1 MNFRLTA
8 LASLLPGRESAAAS
22 AAHPQQP
29 DEAPQPQPDPSADS
43 ETPLSGLARLSDR
56 VRHNPVTRTFR
67 ASNTTVTVLES
78 TLSAAGSV
86 ANPAGDARFPRPPQR
101 RPPQPAAAQAGE
113 HPTSIE
119 NEHVMDVPE
128 IAIGAHGAKLADAS
142 IARTTASLA
151 AGDATRG
158 ALPVPKFMNPRAIRD
173 TLRRLRNREAN
184 ATAREWADTLD
195 EHFMQPVIA
204 VNRLF
209 PVPANASREVADA
222 RQAAIDSL
230 LDGLTLRRPRPA
242 QADPTLPLT
251 VDRLP
256 QECVVPVADALAEA
270 SGGDP
275 ALAARILHRLQ
286 QPLDIGGLSGVSA
299 IGDTSST
306 RDTAGTAENSGI
318 SGTSDASGTS
328 GTSNTSNTSN
338 TTTIRAA
345 PAQHPSQA
353 APADLEQRAWRCAQN
368 LAHARC
374 AALEGLL
381 RLQYGD
387 SARHAERGNGMAARL
402 VVYLQAAHK
411 LRSMDADLGATPA
424 DLNDDAA
431 YRMFIEDPYARHA
444 LLALDAARRLPPD
457 AASVHDTGDCEIEA
471 ITAYRL
477 WQMGFDE
484 SGPGSDLERAAQLL
498 FDGGTTWV
506 ARGAERQAR
515 KDRALGP
522 IDGAPPAQ
530 RFAQAR
536 ARVGLAVHDVPRA
549 FGRNRTPIDTSSLL
563 GADTPFFDTTRGQYD
578 SALIAAREALLDYSN
593 EQLPCAAT
601 PGRML
606 THALNAQRLQAW
618 TDARPD
624 VPAHAKPRELQKR
637 RPESFALGRREARR
651 MWDAARARVAGLR
664 VEGDQRT
671 QRNVERALRMFDD
684 PQRRRRF
691 VDDVTSS
698 GFTLAA
704 LERCF
709 NASGMAADHPVR
721 AQPAQRNLQAA
732 HDLLDNPGIAPLQRI
747 TTHNLREQHLALMA
761 QNIPGTGFTSY
772 DGNALGID
780 ASAWG
785 NLPARLLVSA
795 GPIVTVLGGRDSMY
809 SIGTAY
815 EGGQMMFGTR
825 SRVNGTLGAQGFVGA
840 TLDVAGVAGMAGAW
854 AASSVGGYL
863 AREESVV
870 LRARRLAPTPAT
882 AELEAELWHKDSQQ
896 MVNAYWDAAEQ
907 AQTPDEFM
915 QILAAGIADNER
927 ISLSSQ
933 NNNATTVTATPLTV
947 GGVARANVPGANSPE
962 RVGAYAGV
970 SSGVTLYSA
979 ADLKES
985 GALAS
990 TIGATAVQGTLSAS
1004 AGTQF
1009 APRALML
1016 GDGAG
1021 EVGSVSPGAKTLA
1034 SAAVEATPFGRSSF
1048 VFAMRDNRGFV
1059 AEYTMQDRMFR
1070 NADDWARSVRANPA
1084 WLQGIGA
1091 QRLQQVIEQTQ
1102 LESSGEFSFGE
1113 RWVIADEYVP
1123 RLNQYLT
1130 LSNQLRARLDDASPP
1145 APTRAERALIEA
1157 RLRVLERKMQRT
1169 FEDPSAWRPLGLFGL
1184 REVSRSSSQ
1193 GWKYGV
1199 RASHEQ
1205 SRIGRSLTFWTP
1217 VSEPELES
1225 TGTAGGSVATRSLA
1239 SEMNEAQ
1246 KLAGAGAAGSAASS
1260 AGPGGGV

>member
-8 LASLLPGRESAAAS
+8 LVSLLPGRDSAAPS

-29 DEAPQPQPDPSADS
+29 DDSPQPRPDPTADS
-43 ETPLSGLARLSDR
+43 QTPLSGLARLSDR
-56 VRHNPVTRTFR
+56 VRHNPVTRMFR

-101 RPPQPAAAQAGE
+101 RPPPQPSAQPGA
-113 HPTSIE
+113 HPGSVE
-119 NEHVMDVPE
+119 NEDAIDVPE
-128 IAIGAHGAKLADAS
+128 IAIGTQGAKLADAS
-142 IARTTASLA
+142 IARTAAFLA

-158 ALPVPKFMNPRAIRD
+158 ALPVPRFMNPRAIRD

-184 ATAREWADTLD
+184 AAAREWADTLD

-230 LDGLTLRRPRPA
+230 LDGLTLRRPRPVH
-242 QADPTLPLT
+242 ADPSLPAA
-251 VDRLP
+251 VERLP
-256 QECVVPVADALAEA
+256 QECVVPVAEALAEA

-286 QPLDIGGLSGVSA
+286 QPLDVSGASGVSGTTDTA
-299 IGDTSST
+299 HTSDTSGSSNT
-306 RDTAGTAENSGI
+306 GNI
-318 SGTSDASGTS
+318 SNI
-328 GTSNTSNTSN
+328 SNTSNTSSISR
-338 TTTIRAA
+338 TTSMRAA

-381 RLQYGD
+381 CLQYGD
-387 SARHAERGNGMAARL
+387 NAPHAERGNGMAARL

-424 DLNDDAA
+424 ELNDDSP
-431 YRMFIEDPYARHA
+431 YRMFVDDPYGRHA
-444 LLALDAARRLPPD
+444 MLALDAARRLPPD

-484 SGPGSDLERAAQLL
+484 GGPGSDLERAAQLL

-506 ARGAERQAR
+506 ARGADRQAR

-549 FGRNRTPIDTSSLL
+549 FGRNRSPIDTSSLL

-578 SALIAAREALLDYSN
+578 SALIAARDALLDYSN
-593 EQLPCAAT
+593 EQLPAAAT

-624 VPAHAKPRELQKR
+624 VPANAKPRELQKR
-637 RPESFALGRREARR
+637 RPESFGIGRREARR
-651 MWDAARARVAGLR
+651 MWNDARARVAGLR
-664 VEGDQRT
+664 AEGDQRT

-691 VDDVTSS
+691 VDDVTSG

-704 LERCF
+704 LERCI
-709 NASGMAADHPVR
+709 NASGMAADHPAR

-732 HDLLDNPGIAPLQRI
+732 HELLGNPGIPPLQRI

-825 SRVNGTLGAQGFVGA
+825 SRVNGAVGAQGFVGA

-854 AASSVGGYL
+854 AASGVGGYL

-882 AELEAELWHKDSQQ
+882 AELEAEHWHKDSQQ

-915 QILAAGIADNER
+915 QVLAAGIADNER

-933 NNNATTVTATPLTV
+933 NNNATSVTATPLTL

-962 RVGAYAGV
+962 RVGMYAGV

-1009 APRALML
+1009 APRAFTLA
-1016 GDGAG
+1016 DGAG

-1034 SAAVEATPFGRSSF
+1034 GAALEATPFGRSSF
-1048 VFAMRDNRGFV
+1048 MFAMRDNRGFV

-1084 WLQGIGA
+1084 WVQGIGA

-1113 RWVIADEYVP
+1113 RWVIADECVP

-1130 LSNQLRARLDDASPP
+1130 LSNQLRARLDDASVP
-1145 APTRAERALIEA
+1145 APSRAERALTEA
-1157 RLRVLERKMQRT
+1157 RLRVLERKMQST

-1225 TGTAGGSVATRSLA
+1225 TAAEGVSAATGSLA
-1239 SEMNEAQ
+1239 PEMNQAQ
-1246 KLAGAGAAGSAASS
+1246 KLADAGAAGSAAAS

>member
-8 LASLLPGRESAAAS
+8 LTSLLPGRDSAAAP
-22 AAHPQQP
+22 AANSQRT
-29 DEAPQPQPDPSADS
+29 DEAPQPQPDPAADS
-43 ETPLSGLARLSDR
+43 QTPLSGLARLSER
-56 VRHNPVTRTFR
+56 MRHNPVTRMFR

-78 TLSAAGSV
+78 TLTAAGGV
-86 ANPAGDARFPRPPQR
+86 VNPAGDTRFPRPPQR
-101 RPPQPAAAQAGE
+101 RPPSQPGAQPASLENAGVADVANVAGVADAA
-113 HPTSIE
+113 
-119 NEHVMDVPE
+119 E
-128 IAIGAHGAKLADAS
+128 IAIGAKSASLANAS
-142 IARTTASLA
+142 IGRTTAFIA

-158 ALPVPKFMNPRAIRD
+158 ALPVPKFMTPRAIRD

-184 ATAREWADTLD
+184 AAAREWAHTLD
-195 EHFMQPVIA
+195 EAFMQPVIA

-209 PVPANASREVADA
+209 PVPPDASREVADA

-242 QADPTLPLT
+242 HADASLPLA
-251 VDRLP
+251 VERLP
-256 QECVVPVADALAEA
+256 QECVVPVAEALAEA

-275 ALAARILHRLQ
+275 AMAARILDRLQ
-286 QPLDIGGLSGVSA
+286 QPLDISDMRDASDVS
-299 IGDTSST
+299 D
-306 RDTAGTAENSGI
+306 I
-318 SGTSDASGTS
+318 SGAAAGHAS
-328 GTSNTSNTSN
+328 
-338 TTTIRAA
+338 RAA
-345 PAQHPSQA
+345 P
-353 APADLEQRAWRCAQN
+353 DELEQRTWRCAQN

-381 RLQYGD
+381 CLQYGD
-387 SARHAERGNGMAARL
+387 NARHAERGNGAAARL

-424 DLNDDAA
+424 ELNNDST
-431 YRMFIEDPYARHA
+431 YRMFIADPYGRHA
-444 LLALDAARRLPPD
+444 MLALDAARRLPSD
-457 AASVHDTGDCEIEA
+457 AAGVHETGDCEIEA
-471 ITAYRL
+471 VTAYRL

-506 ARGAERQAR
+506 ARGAERQER

-530 RFAQAR
+530 RFAHAR
-536 ARVGLAVHDVPRA
+536 ARVGLAMHDVPRV
-549 FGRNRTPIDTSSLL
+549 FGRNRSPIDASSLL

-578 SALIAAREALLDYSN
+578 TALIGARDALLDYSN
-593 EQLPCAAT
+593 ERLPAAAT

-606 THALNAQRLQAW
+606 THALNAERLQAW
-618 TDARPD
+618 ADARPD
-624 VPAHAKPRELQKR
+624 VPTDAKLRELQKR
-637 RPESFALGRREARR
+637 RPESFGIGRREARR

-664 VEGDQRT
+664 GQGDQRT

-691 VDDVTSS
+691 VDDMTKD

-709 NASGMAADHPVR
+709 NASGMAADDPAR
-721 AQPAQRNLQAA
+721 AEPARRNLQAA
-732 HDLLDNPGIAPLQRI
+732 HDLLANPGIAPLERI

-772 DGNALGID
+772 DGNSLGID

-795 GPIVTVLGGRDSMY
+795 GPIVTVLGGRDSLY

-815 EGGQMMFGTR
+815 EGAQMIFGTR
-825 SRVNGTLGAQGFVGA
+825 SRVNGALGAQGFVGA
-840 TLDVAGVAGMAGAW
+840 ALDVAGMAGMAGAW
-854 AASSVGGYL
+854 ASSSVGGYL

-882 AELEAELWHKDSQQ
+882 AALEAEVWHKDSQQ

-915 QILAAGIADNER
+915 RILAAGIADNER

-933 NNNATTVTATPLTV
+933 NNNATSVTATPLTV
-947 GGVARANVPGANSPE
+947 GGVARANVPGASSPE

-990 TIGATAVQGTLSAS
+990 TIGATAVQGTLTAS
-1004 AGTQF
+1004 AGAQF
-1009 APRALML
+1009 APRAVSV

-1034 SAAVEATPFGRSSF
+1034 GAAVEVTPFGRSSF

-1070 NADDWARSVRANPA
+1070 NADDWARSVRTNPA
-1084 WLQGIGA
+1084 WVQGIGA

-1113 RWVIADEYVP
+1113 RWVIADECVP

-1130 LSNQLRARLDDASPP
+1130 LSNQLRARLDDACAP
-1145 APTRAERALIEA
+1145 ALSRAERALTEA
-1157 RLRVLERKMQRT
+1157 RLRVLEQKMQNT

-1205 SRIGRSLTFWTP
+1205 SRIGKSLTFWTP

-1225 TGTAGGSVATRSLA
+1225 TTAEGGG
-1239 SEMNEAQ
+1239 
-1246 KLAGAGAAGSAASS
+1246 AGNGGMAAPDANSAGKPGSAGAAGSAAAS

>member
-8 LASLLPGRESAAAS
+8 LVPFLPGRDSAVAPAANS
-22 AAHPQQP
+22 QQP
-29 DEAPQPQPDPSADS
+29 GEPPPPQPDPAADS
-43 ETPLSGLARLSDR
+43 QTPLSGLARLSDR
-56 VRHNPVTRTFR
+56 VRHNPVTRMFR

-101 RPPQPAAAQAGE
+101 RPPSHPAAQAGQ
-113 HPTSIE
+113 HAASVE
-119 NEHVMDVPE
+119 NEDMMDVPE
-128 IAIGAHGAKLADAS
+128 IAIGAQGAKLADAS
-142 IARTTASLA
+142 IARTTAFLA

-158 ALPVPKFMNPRAIRD
+158 ALPMPKFMNPRAIRD
-173 TLRRLRNREAN
+173 TLRCLRNREAN
-184 ATAREWADTLD
+184 AAAREWADTLD

-209 PVPANASREVADA
+209 PVPAQASREVADA
-222 RQAAIDSL
+222 RQAAIDSV

-242 QADPTLPLT
+242 HADPSLP
-251 VDRLP
+251 VAVERLP
-256 QECVVPVADALAEA
+256 QACVVPVAEALAEA

-275 ALAARILHRLQ
+275 ALAAQILQRLQ
-286 QPLDIGGLSGVSA
+286 QPLDISGMTGGSGIGGTRS
-299 IGDTSST
+299 IGDTIGIGDIGDTASST
-306 RDTAGTAENSGI
+306 GMNRT
-318 SGTSDASGTS
+318 TSMRG
-328 GTSNTSNTSN
+328 
-338 TTTIRAA
+338 A
-345 PAQHPSQA
+345 PAQPTSQP

-387 SARHAERGNGMAARL
+387 NARHAERGNGTAARL

-411 LRSMDADLGATPA
+411 LRSMDADLGTTPA
-424 DLNDDAA
+424 ELNDDTT
-431 YRMFIEDPYARHA
+431 YRMFIDDPYGRHA
-444 LLALDAARRLPPD
+444 MLALDAARRLPPD
-457 AASVHDTGDCEIEA
+457 AASAHDTGDCEIEA

-484 SGPGSDLERAAQLL
+484 SGPGSDLEHAAQLL

-536 ARVGLAVHDVPRA
+536 ARVGLAVHDVPRV
-549 FGRNRTPIDTSSLL
+549 FGRNRSPIDTSSLL

-578 SALIAAREALLDYSN
+578 TALIAAREALLDYSN
-593 EQLPCAAT
+593 EQLPTAAT

-618 TDARPD
+618 TDARPE
-624 VPAHAKPRELQKR
+624 VPAHANPRELQKR
-637 RPESFALGRREARR
+637 RPESFGIGRREARR
-651 MWDAARARVAGLR
+651 MWNDARARVAGLR
-664 VEGDQRT
+664 EQGDQRT

-691 VDDVTSS
+691 VDDVTSG

-709 NASGMAADHPVR
+709 NASGMAADHPAR
-721 AQPAQRNLQAA
+721 AEPAQRNLQAA

-780 ASAWG
+780 TSAWG

-815 EGGQMMFGTR
+815 EGGQMIFGTR

-840 TLDVAGVAGMAGAW
+840 TLDVGGVAGMAGAW

-870 LRARRLAPTPAT
+870 LRARRLPPTPAT
-882 AELEAELWHKDSQQ
+882 AELETELWHKDSQQ

-907 AQTPDEFM
+907 AQSPEEFM

-933 NNNATTVTATPLTV
+933 NNNATSVTATPLTL
-947 GGVARANVPGANSPE
+947 GGVARANVPGASSPE

-979 ADLKES
+979 ADLKDS
-985 GALAS
+985 GALAG

-1009 APRALML
+1009 APRALTL

-1034 SAAVEATPFGRSSF
+1034 GAAVEATPFGRSSF

-1084 WLQGIGA
+1084 WARGIGA

-1113 RWVIADEYVP
+1113 RWVIADECVP

-1130 LSNQLRARLDDASPP
+1130 LANQLRARLDDASAP
-1145 APTRAERALIEA
+1145 APSRAERALTEA
-1157 RLRVLERKMQRT
+1157 RLRVLERKMQST

-1225 TGTAGGSVATRSLA
+1225 TAAAGGSPATGGLA
-1239 SEMNEAQ
+1239 AVDMNEAQ
-1246 KLAGAGAAGSAASS
+1246 KPGSAGAVGSAAAS